1 LLHKFLPFL
10 KVKNDSIVPAVREKY
25 FDKNIT
31 SISYNSLNLP
41 GVVTFSDGNT
51 VTYGYDASGSKLSV
65 AYTVGGSTVKTEY
78 AGNKVYKNGTLSMIL
93 TEEGYITLSGTTP
106 TYHYYLRDHQGNN
119 RVVIDQAGTVL
130 QVNHYYPFGGLF
142 GEGVQ
147 TSSQPYRY
155 NGKELDRQLEL
166 DLYDYG
172 ARHYDATLGRWLTVD
187 PLAEKYYG
195 ISPYAY
201 CANNPVNMI
210 DPNGMWSDWVED
222 RQKRIYWDEQATSQA
237 TTALGEAYIGR
248 TVYATDQNG
257 SFRYGDQFGNWH
269 DSAPLGEVSVTGFQT
284 SGSGAV
290 SSAIRG
296 AAGGYDPQWIVGFN
310 KFVEAGLKAINLTL
324 TATTLAADAGSLG
337 GGSRV
342 RAVLNSVDDVAKGGI
357 QLTKKTFGHTFTT
370 HGDDMTNFLI
380 NRAKGSGMAQ
390 GQFLNNQKAAQFILD
405 NVGKTANGAVN
416 IPINIPIP
424 KGFPARVIMPDGTF
438 KAATHIRLIPGGSG
452 VKTAYPLIP

>member
-1 LLHKFLPFL
+1 
-10 KVKNDSIVPAVREKY
+10 
-25 FDKNIT
+25 
-31 SISYNSLNLP
+31 
-41 GVVTFSDGNT
+41 
-51 VTYGYDASGSKLSV
+51 
-65 AYTVGGSTVKTEY
+65 
-78 AGNKVYKNGTLSMIL
+78 
-93 TEEGYITLSGTTP
+93 
-106 TYHYYLRDHQGNN
+106 
-119 RVVIDQAGTVL
+119 
-130 QVNHYYPFGGLF
+130 VNHYYPFGGLM
-142 GEGVQ
+142 GESTAGGVQ
-147 TSSQPYRY
+147 PYKY
-155 NGKELDRQLEL
+155 NGKELDRMHGL
-166 DLYDYG
+166 DLFDYG
-172 ARHYDATLGRWLTVD
+172 ARHYDAAIGRWWGVD
-187 PLAEKYYG
+187 ALAEANYH
-195 ISPYAY
+195 ISQYVY
-201 CANNPVNMI
+201 TSNNPVNRI
-210 DPNGMWSDWVED
+210 DPTGMLDDWIED
-222 RQKRIYWDEQATSQA
+222 KYKHIYWDGNTTSQA
-237 TTALGEAYIGR
+237 TTKAGERYVGK
-248 TVYATDQNG
+248 TVYATNEDG

-269 DSAPLGEVSVTGFQT
+269 SSAPLGEVTIRGFQT

-342 RAVLNSVDDVAKGGI
+342 RAVLNSVDDAAKGGI

-416 IPINIPIP
+416 IPIP